1 MKEGADGKWAQGKK
15 QETGEKKSARKTR
28 GAAGVGSAED
38 VDWSEMIDEIIKSD
52 QQLKLW

>member
-15 QETGEKKSARKTR
+15 QETGEKRSARKTR

-38 VDWSEMIDEIIKSD
+38 IRKKVPRLYFENSCRIGLI
-52 QQLKLW
+52 